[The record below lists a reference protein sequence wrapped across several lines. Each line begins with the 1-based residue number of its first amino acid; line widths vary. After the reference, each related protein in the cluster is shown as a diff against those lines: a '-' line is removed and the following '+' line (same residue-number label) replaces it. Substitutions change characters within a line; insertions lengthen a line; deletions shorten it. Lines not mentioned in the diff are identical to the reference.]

1 MPSRENAVARV
12 TITVTVSGYLKC
24 LAARNFQIPPLV
36 FSDPLRFHILSAS
49 SGRTDATKHSRGVT
63 CF

>member
-49 SGRTDATKHSRGVT
+49 
-63 CF
+63 